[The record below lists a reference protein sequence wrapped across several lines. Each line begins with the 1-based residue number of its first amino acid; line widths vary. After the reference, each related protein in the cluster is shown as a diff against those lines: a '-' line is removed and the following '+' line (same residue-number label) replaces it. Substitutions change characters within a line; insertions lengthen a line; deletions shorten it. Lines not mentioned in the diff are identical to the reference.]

1 MWVYLTVSLYL
12 KKHAFHI
19 IMVLFHIRHVL
30 KEEPGPPV
38 ITGSQ
43 KKNVIKGVSELK
55 GSTKDILIRRD
66 LKLGGT

>member
-1 MWVYLTVSLYL
+1 
-12 KKHAFHI
+12 
-19 IMVLFHIRHVL
+19 MVLFHIRHVL

>member
-1 MWVYLTVSLYL
+1 
-12 KKHAFHI
+12 
-19 IMVLFHIRHVL
+19 MVLFHIRHVL

-66 LKLGGT
+66 LKLGGTWNLCGDLLLLTLDKLMFTG